1 MRMWSNLAET
11 FLFTLAG
18 LWLPISGM
26 TSQGYKIHSVS
37 TIDITVIYDN
47 NPYREEME
55 TAWGF
60 SCVVKGPEKTILFD
74 TGGDGA
80 RLLRNM
86 KKLGIDPREIDMVVL
101 SHIHGDHVGGL
112 HEFLEKNPKVAVY
125 VPESFPERFKKEA
138 EAYGAVVLDVKGALK
153 IHERVYSTG
162 EMGNGIKEQALIV
175 RTDRGL
181 IVITGCAHPGI
192 VEIIESAK
200 ALLSD
205 DVLLAIG
212 GYHLGG
218 KSREALRDIIS
229 DFRRLGVRYVGPCH
243 CTGDTAMQMFE
254 EEYRD
259 DFVRIGVGRVITLE
273 DLK

>member
-1 MRMWSNLAET
+1 MGKWNITIATSIL
-11 FLFTLAG
+11 TLVG
-18 LWLPISGM
+18 LLIPISGIP
-26 TSQGYKIHSVS
+26 SEGHKVHSVS

-47 NPYREEME
+47 NPFREDLE

-60 SCVVKGPEKTILFD
+60 SCIIKGPEKTILFD

-86 KKLGIDPREIDMVVL
+86 AKLGIDPKDIDIVVL

-112 HEFLEKNPKVAVY
+112 HAFLEKNPKVTVY

-138 EAYGAVVLDVKGALK
+138 EAYGAVVLDVMEPLQ
-153 IHERVYSTG
+153 IHENLYSTG
-162 EMGNGIKEQALIV
+162 EMGNGIKEQAMV
-175 RTDRGL
+175 VGTDRGL

-192 VEIIESAK
+192 VRIIDSAK
-200 ALLSD
+200 TLLD
-205 DVLLAIG
+205 GDVLLAIG

-218 KSREALRDIIS
+218 RSREALRDIIS

-243 CTGDTAMQMFE
+243 CTGDTARKMFE
-254 EEYRD
+254 EEYKENFIR
-259 DFVRIGVGRVITLE
+259 VGVGKVITLE